1 MKNVVCY
8 TIINKRWMEEMG
20 LTREEF
26 ELVRNIEPIS
36 YKLTI
41 EDLEDKSD
49 RTLLYGYTSD
59 RYTWHVYV
67 RDYEIVTIVYGF
79 GELVEVLDIEEDKH
93 YVPNKRLYAECC
105 DFEFCTLLAERG
117 VHLPFTTF
125 NDERVYEQ
133 YYGSL
138 LI

>member
-1 MKNVVCY
+1 
-8 TIINKRWMEEMG
+8 MG

-67 RDYEIVTIVYGF
+67 LNHEIITLMYGF
-79 GELVEVLDIEEDKH
+79 GEIREIHVDEDTE

-105 DFEFCTLLAERG
+105 DFEFCSLLAERG

-125 NDERVYEQ
+125 NGDWEYEK
-133 YYGSL
+133 YYGE

>member
-1 MKNVVCY
+1 MWY

-79 GELVEVLDIEEDKH
+79 GELVEVIDIEEDKH

-105 DFEFCTLLAERG
+105 DFEFCSLLAERG
-117 VHLPFTTF
+117 VYLPFTTF
-125 NDERVYEQ
+125 NDDWEYAQ